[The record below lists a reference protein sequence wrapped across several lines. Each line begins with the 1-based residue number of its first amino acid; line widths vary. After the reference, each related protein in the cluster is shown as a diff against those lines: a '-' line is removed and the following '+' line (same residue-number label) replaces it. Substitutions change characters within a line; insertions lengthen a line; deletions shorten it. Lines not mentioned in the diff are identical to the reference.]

1 MMSDEDIKEYHRLGM
16 KVLKARER
24 VSCTHKPLEGITP
37 EVVEVPLNDLMMTA
51 DYKWMMKRYPKFKK
65 SIDSAGMKYPI
76 IYTDLENYWLPD
88 ERWPKDE
95 KGNCIEGIA
104 VHTGNKRVYWAKQ
117 NGYTHIEGYYV
128 KSKGEQAA
136 IVRKTFLTQGQFP
149 K

>member
-37 EVVEVPLNDLMMTA
+37 EVVEVPLKDLMMTA

-117 NGYTHIEGYYV
+117 NGYDQIEGY
-128 KSKGEQAA
+128 KMTTIEHK
-136 IVRKTFLTQGQFP
+136 RDLRRLTSINHTEIP